1 MISVYVPGTSPLHR
15 APAGVK
21 LAALLV
27 FTTLLLIFRSPITVA
42 IGTIAVL
49 FAYALGGFSPRTAL
63 AQVWPLRW
71 IVLLLFPFQ
80 LWLGGWQAAVSIVGT
95 LILAVALAALVSL
108 TTTTTDLLA
117 TLERI
122 LYPVRYLRW
131 DPARIAFVLTLAIR
145 VVPVIYAQFGDV
157 RDARRARGLER
168 SVRAY
173 ALPVVIRTI
182 GYSRKL
188 GDALVAR
195 GLDD

>member
-1 MISVYVPGTSPLHR
+1 MISIYVPGTSLLHR
-15 APAGVK
+15 TPAGVK

-27 FTTLLLIFRSPITVA
+27 FTTLLLVFRSPITVA
-42 IGTIAVL
+42 TGTIVVL
-49 FAYALGGFSPRTAL
+49 FAYALGGFTPRVAL

-71 IVLLLFPFQ
+71 IVLLLLPFQ

-117 TLERI
+117 TLEKI

-145 VVPVIYAQFGDV
+145 VVPVIYGQFGDV

-168 SVRAY
+168 SLRAY
-173 ALPVVIRTI
+173 ATPVVIRTI

>member
-1 MISVYVPGTSPLHR
+1 MISVYMPGTSLLHR
-15 APAGVK
+15 APAGMK
-21 LAALLV
+21 LAALLA
-27 FTTLLLIFRSPITVA
+27 FTTLLLVFRSPLAVA
-42 IGTIAVL
+42 VGTIVVL
-49 FAYALGGFSPRTAL
+49 LAYALGGFTPRIAL

-71 IVLLLFPFQ
+71 IVLVLFPFQ

-95 LILAVALAALVSL
+95 LVLAVALAALVSL

-122 LYPVRYLRW
+122 LSPVRLLGW
-131 DPARIAFVLTLAIR
+131 DPARIAFVLTLSIR

-173 ALPVVIRTI
+173 ATPVVIRTI
-182 GYSRKL
+182 GYSRSL

>member
-1 MISVYVPGTSPLHR
+1 MISIYVPGTSLLHR
-15 APAGVK
+15 TPAGVK

-27 FTTLLLIFRSPITVA
+27 FTTLLLVFRSPITVA
-42 IGTIAVL
+42 TGTIVVL
-49 FAYALGGFSPRTAL
+49 FAYALGGFTPRVAL

-71 IVLLLFPFQ
+71 IVLLLLPFQ

-117 TLERI
+117 TLEKI

-168 SVRAY
+168 SLRAY
-173 ALPVVIRTI
+173 ATPVVIRTI